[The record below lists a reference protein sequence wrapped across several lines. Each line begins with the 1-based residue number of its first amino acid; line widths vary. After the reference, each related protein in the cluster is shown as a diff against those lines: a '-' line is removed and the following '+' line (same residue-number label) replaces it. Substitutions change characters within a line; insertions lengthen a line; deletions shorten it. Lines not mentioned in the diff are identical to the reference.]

1 ILGPN
6 GCGKSTL
13 LKTLLGDLEPTTG
26 NVRLGTNLAIAYF
39 DQLRDTLDEEKT
51 VIDNVTEGS
60 DILTINGKPK
70 HAIGYLQEFL
80 FEPARA
86 RQPVKSLSGGER
98 NRLLLAK
105 LFTRPFNL
113 LVLDEPT
120 NDLDAETLDLL
131 EEQLLQYQ
139 GTLLLVSHDREFI
152 DNVVTSTLVFENS
165 KLKHYVG
172 GYQDWLELRPS
183 KTEPTATKQDTSKSK
198 EKSAQENKKLS

>member
-1 ILGPN
+1 HRSSRRSRPHTFPLIPYTTLFRSILGPN

-13 LKTLLGDLEPTTG
+13 LKTLLGDLDPTTG

-86 RQPVKSLSGGER
+86 RQPVKSLSGGE
-98 NRLLLAK
+98 
-105 LFTRPFNL
+105 
-113 LVLDEPT
+113 
-120 NDLDAETLDLL
+120 
-131 EEQLLQYQ
+131 
-139 GTLLLVSHDREFI
+139 
-152 DNVVTSTLVFENS
+152 
-165 KLKHYVG
+165 
-172 GYQDWLELRPS
+172 
-183 KTEPTATKQDTSKSK
+183 
-198 EKSAQENKKLS
+198 